1 MAKLIIFD
9 GDLLKK
15 ITVEIAMLFQR

>member
-9 GDLLKK
+9 GGK
-15 ITVEIAMLFQR
+15 TGFA